1 MLSKLHKKICREYHN
16 FKLYR
21 QPFLK
26 KCIEELEHNQWLSQN
41 EIRQIQWNKL
51 KIILEHAYKNVPYYR
66 QLFKRHNILPEHI
79 EDETDFRKIPI
90 LTKKDIRDNLED
102 LIARNFHKSE
112 MVKSASGGSTGEP
125 VSFYHDYHYSLYR
138 MALKFRN
145 LRWTGWEIGEP
156 RIKLWG
162 SSFDIDLAFRVKS
175 QIFNWLDNWTVLPA
189 FRMSKANMLRFIK
202 RIKHIEPKIILGYTM
217 PLITLA
223 KHVIS
228 SGEDLRGLR
237 IKGII
242 NAAETLYNHQR
253 ELLRNTFDCKVFNK
267 YGGREL
273 SDIAHECQNGS
284 LHINADWVYVEFVSD
299 EGRPVRN
306 GEMGNV
312 ILTGLYNFGMP
323 FIRYKV
329 EDLAIPSGKECT
341 CGRGLPIMEK
351 IVGREQD
358 MIVLKD
364 GNYLPGEFFPH
375 LFKDFDIEKFQVV
388 QETVDLL
395 NISIVKGK
403 NFHSQDLE
411 YLKRKIR
418 EYTKNI
424 EIKFSF
430 VEEIEIS
437 PSGKHRFTIS
447 KAPFNKI
454 AGGKID

>member
-26 KCIEELEHNQWLSQN
+26 KCIEEFEHNQWLSQN

-51 KIILEHAYKNVPYYR
+51 KIILKHAYKNVPYYQ

-125 VSFYHDYHYSLYR
+125 VPFYHDYHYSLYR

-162 SSFDIDLAFRVKS
+162 SSFDVDLAAGVKS
-175 QIFNWLDNWTVLPA
+175 KIFNCLDNLIILPA
-189 FRMSKANMLRFIK
+189 FKMSKANMLRFIK
-202 RIKHIEPKIILGYTM
+202 KIKHVKPKIIAGYTM

-223 KHVIS
+223 KYVNYL
-228 SGEDLRGLR
+228 GEDLRGLR
-237 IKGII
+237 MKGIV

-253 ELLRNTFDCKVFNK
+253 ELLRNTFYCKVFNK

-273 SDIAHECQNGS
+273 SDIAHECRNGS
-284 LHINADWVYVEFVSD
+284 LHINTDWVYVEFVSD
-299 EGRPVRN
+299 EGKPVRN

-312 ILTGLYNFGMP
+312 ILTALSNFGMP

-329 EDLAIPSGKECT
+329 GDLAVPSGKECI
-341 CGRGLPIMEK
+341 CGRGLAIMEK

-358 MIVLKD
+358 MIVLKGGD
-364 GNYLPGEFFPH
+364 YLPGEFFPH

-388 QETVDLL
+388 QESLNLL

-418 EYTKNI
+418 EYAKGI

-430 VEEIEIS
+430 VEEIEVS
-437 PSGKHRFTIS
+437 RSGKYRFTIS
-447 KAPFNKI
+447 KVPFDKF
-454 AGGKID
+454 